1 MDFVSLLAVEG
12 NCLAVSSITFEN
24 TGRMET
30 FSMPG
35 ESDLVESFM
44 FGHVYLI
51 LSSGTN
57 DLRR

>member
-1 MDFVSLLAVEG
+1 MFG
-12 NCLAVSSITFEN
+12 CFECN
-24 TGRMET
+24 FEDTGRMET

-51 LSSGTN
+51 LSSEMN

>member
-1 MDFVSLLAVEG
+1 M
-12 NCLAVSSITFEN
+12 
-24 TGRMET
+24 

-51 LSSGTN
+51 LGAFLWE
-57 DLRR
+57 DPD